1 MCKRHGNCKVSIANQ
16 TVVHYV
22 QVDDSRL
29 GQILLLKVLSLSL
42 CVCDFVLRMDVFLE
56 ILPHLNLQI
65 AVSLNLLI

>member
-16 TVVHYV
+16 TVFHYV
-22 QVDDSRL
+22 QVDDLRL

-42 CVCDFVLRMDVFLE
+42 CDFLLRMDVFLE

-65 AVSLNLLI
+65 AVSLSLLI